1 MEYRTH
7 LYVHI
12 SIHIYK
18 EEDKIQQ
25 TIHKCKLRRHTNK
38 KTLDVPEVQHF
49 GRHFF
54 GGGQQSTT
62 RSNNESERMWNA
74 VSFCLICCRYFFLV
88 FWVGDYFFSSSCAP
102 RSTRKNLKKKN
113 VFFSAFRWTNFL
125 ANFQGRKK
133 LSFESICCDNIFGC
147 VWGVD
152 TVQF

>member
-74 VSFCLICCRYFFLV
+74 VSFCLICCRYFFF
-88 FWVGDYFFSSSCAP
+88 FW
-102 RSTRKNLKKKN
+102 
-113 VFFSAFRWTNFL
+113 
-125 ANFQGRKK
+125 
-133 LSFESICCDNIFGC
+133 SFESVTTFFRLRVPPVQQEKIWKKKCFFFRLFGGQIFWPIFREERNC
-147 VWGVD
+147 LLNQFVVTIYLVASGV
-152 TVQF
+152 

>member
-88 FWVGDYFFSSSCAP
+88 FWVGDYFFRLRVP
-102 RSTRKNLKKKN
+102 PVQQEKIWKKN